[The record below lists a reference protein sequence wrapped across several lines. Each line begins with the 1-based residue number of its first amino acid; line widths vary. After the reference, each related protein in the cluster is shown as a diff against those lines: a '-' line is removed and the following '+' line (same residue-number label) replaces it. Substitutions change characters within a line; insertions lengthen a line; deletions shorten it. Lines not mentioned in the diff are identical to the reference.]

1 MTKDVITD
9 KKTLQEI
16 KIFIEVL
23 KKNKVNIRQIILF
36 GSMAK
41 GKQNKY
47 SDIDLAVI
55 SSHFG
60 KDPMREMM
68 FLSKLAWSA
77 SDRIEAIPLSFE
89 DMKLRYH
96 PLIGE
101 IKKYGKVVYGDVSK

>member
-1 MTKDVITD
+1 MTKDVITN

-16 KIFIEVL
+16 KVFIEVL
-23 KKNKVNIRQIILF
+23 KKNRVNINQIILF
-36 GSMAK
+36 GSVAK

-55 SSHFG
+55 SSRFG
-60 KDPMREMM
+60 KDPMGEMM

-77 SDRIEAIPLSFE
+77 SDRIEAIPLSSE
-89 DMKLRYH
+89 DMKLKYH

-101 IKKYGKVVYGDVSK
+101 IKKYGKVVYES